1 VGDALKRI
9 EEKHADCF
17 GCDPLENRKP
27 CDVVK
32 LARALDA
39 IANPNQFL
47 LREAVATGDPARI
60 IQRLT
65 EIMGVMRGIAKRT
78 LEEVAG
84 EH

>member
-1 VGDALKRI
+1 
-9 EEKHADCF
+9 
-17 GCDPLENRKP
+17 
-27 CDVVK
+27 
-32 LARALDA
+32 
-39 IANPNQFL
+39 
-47 LREAVATGDPARI
+47 VATGDPARI